1 MSPQFYCL
9 NDLILAFIRME
20 NKIKHYFVWGGNA
33 SKEENQIEMTS
44 LFVWEN
50 GNMEQTLC

>member
-20 NKIKHYFVWGGNA
+20 NKITKVKHYFVEGGNA
-33 SKEENQIEMTS
+33 LKKRESN
-44 LFVWEN
+44 
-50 GNMEQTLC
+50 